1 MEVSWFVVPVPESS
15 VFLLLLLALII
26 LPLLLPDGVSGAD
39 DEFADIAED
48 EELMLSLLA
57 FALALFI
64 PLILI
69 LAVPGLLGTLSW
81 LPWVVE
87 AVLSGSG

>member
-1 MEVSWFVVPVPESS
+1 VVPVPESS
-15 VFLLLLLALII
+15 VFLLLLLLTLIL

-57 FALALFI
+57 FALAFII

-81 LPWVVE
+81 L
-87 AVLSGSG
+87 S